1 MRYKL
6 IVLFSIISI
15 SASAQLHINLD
26 FLKTKKHPVLSLL
39 APARGHRFNRLE
51 ATQTINAV
59 DVKPYFLDETEFALI
74 AREKVIIKTVKHN
87 MSWRIYNEA
96 SYNFSDLADV
106 YIKLHRLSEAKWY
119 LLQSNSISR
128 EENDDKHTIAN
139 LITLASVKNDIGD
152 PVSARADL
160 VEAHDLAN
168 ARGMKEKAQ
177 EIDKKIQLLD
187 QTKTALPPKY
197 AETTESAKKDL

>member
-6 IVLFSIISI
+6 IVFFSVITL

-26 FLKTKKHPVLSLL
+26 FLKKKQHPVLPLL
-39 APARGHRFNRLE
+39 SAAKSHHFNR
-51 ATQTINAV
+51 AAVTPAINPV
-59 DVKPYFLDETEFALI
+59 DVHPYLLDETEFSLM

-106 YIKLHRLSEAKWY
+106 YIKLHRLSEAKWF
-119 LLQSNSISR
+119 LLQSNTISR

-139 LITLASVKNDIGD
+139 LITLALVKNDIGD

-160 VEAHDLAN
+160 VEAHDIASL
-168 ARGMKEKAQ
+168 RGMKEKAE
-177 EIDKKIQLLD
+177 EINKKIQLLD
-187 QTKTALPPKY
+187 QNKTALPAKY
-197 AETTESAKKDL
+197 AETTETAKKDL

>member
-6 IVLFSIISI
+6 IVFFSVITL

-26 FLKTKKHPVLSLL
+26 FLKKKQHPVLPLL
-39 APARGHRFNRLE
+39 SAAKGHHFNR
-51 ATQTINAV
+51 AAVTPAINPV
-59 DVKPYFLDETEFALI
+59 DVHPYLLDETEFSLM

-106 YIKLHRLSEAKWY
+106 YIKLHRLSEAKWF
-119 LLQSNSISR
+119 LLQSNTISR
-128 EENDDKHTIAN
+128 EENDDRHTIAN
-139 LITLASVKNDIGD
+139 LITLALVKNDIGD

-160 VEAHDLAN
+160 VEAHDLASV
-168 ARGMKEKAQ
+168 RGMKEKAE
-177 EIDKKIQLLD
+177 EINKKIQLLD
-187 QTKTALPPKY
+187 QNKTALPAKY
-197 AETTESAKKDL
+197 AETTETAKKDL

>member
-6 IVLFSIISI
+6 IVFFSVITL

-26 FLKTKKHPVLSLL
+26 FLKKKQHPVLPLL
-39 APARGHRFNRLE
+39 SAAKGHHFDRAAVTPA
-51 ATQTINAV
+51 INPV
-59 DVKPYFLDETEFALI
+59 DVHPYLLDETEFSLM

-106 YIKLHRLSEAKWY
+106 YIKLHRLSEAKWF
-119 LLQSNSISR
+119 LLQSNTISR

-139 LITLASVKNDIGD
+139 LITLALVKNDIGD
-152 PVSARADL
+152 AVSARADL

-168 ARGMKEKAQ
+168 VRGMKEKAE
-177 EIDKKIQLLD
+177 EINKKIQLLD
-187 QTKTALPPKY
+187 QNKTALPAKY
-197 AETTESAKKDL
+197 AETTETAKKDL